1 MVGIFTIEAYFCI
14 REDRKWYVDVG
25 MSWVGGVGTLL
36 KTLTCLLFSFFNW
49 KSIYLPLTAGKH
61 DAYHGKHEAYHNK
74 PPLKKRIVIKLRV
87 TTNTDAYR
95 DQRTVY
101 IPIFVHLVA
110 RYKMFPLVKITALCD
125 PFYYAVYTPIFAY
138 LVARYKMFH
147 SAKIATLCGYNLV

>member
-110 RYKMFPLVKITALCD
+110 RYKMFPLVKITALC
-125 PFYYAVYTPIFAY
+125 
-138 LVARYKMFH
+138 
-147 SAKIATLCGYNLV
+147 GYNLV